1 MSSESGPKQDP
12 ARSENDASNQREQ
25 RINSHDVPRMQA
37 KHGNINGK
45 GDSAQTQSSNSTNH
59 HTPTPPSN
67 SRPSPRLGSKPKRG
81 SSTSRGGGSLR
92 SPSTRVTITSGEG
105 EQGDSKKL
113 SASMEPV
120 GLGVTTTE
128 GSNKT
133 SNHRQADSETQHSQT
148 QGHGGEHGSG
158 VHSGPDRNSHHHHP
172 QSAYP
177 RGRSGRFSTGDRPT
191 NSHFASSQS
200 GLPRFSSRGG
210 RQGSTTRG
218 EGEDSRGRK
227 YDRKT
232 VQDNAS
238 HLTNSTGD
246 ASKTVENNSA
256 ESDKPEEHKGNTET
270 ATGSRPPRQRE
281 PQVVSEIKKTQHTTR
296 SPRPPRSPRRG
307 FNERGSE
314 PSNGSQTLE
323 LEGCHDGDSVQPSST
338 QPSHSSD
345 IIADKDAGSAKK
357 RKPKKS
363 KKKDEGESST
373 ATLNGALKEEDGK
386 PASSEVTSK
395 EERPR
400 PPSVHPPKS
409 TNQSTEES
417 DRAWVSKS
425 QAQRLE
431 NAQIGQAG
439 PRNTRES
446 NTTHHSGNSSGT
458 TFSRPPNSRPRRD
471 ESGPYAGKGNWSR
484 EHKDSHFSSQRQGPR
499 REPGD
504 SLAGDGWS
512 KPHDNDAD
520 KPIGWEPKESTTA
533 ADGWGEPSK
542 SEPGQENNQDA
553 KEVKGVQT
561 DGWGDPSKLDVAA
574 VPTGWGDAP
583 ATDRKWGEDIPWE
596 RTGDTSNK
604 SDWQD
609 HRGHTS
615 ERGRGASFVGRGR
628 GRGDARF
635 PNVPFQGRH
644 HGSHDPRER
653 GFNDPRSS
661 LGARTSRQEARG
673 VRPSIASRAFDK
685 GEQGPKPKAIEDSIS
700 QPSAKDE
707 EKAGQRS
714 KTVAANVEMQRTPS
728 HGSADVRLDP
738 RYNKEADTF
747 RPNQRNGPSQA
758 SKSFSSQYDVNSPS
772 GSQSDVQRR
781 PRNQDGSVPRKPT
794 ASRSALFSTSLECQM
809 SWEAMDLKPSVLSS
823 IRKAG
828 LTRVSNIQKLA
839 MKPIGRGKDVIAQS
853 QSQKDRTN
861 TLAIALLQKV
871 SAENKA
877 CQAILIC
884 SGGVDPQK
892 VYDDLQVW
900 FMGSGISCI
909 YLKDPIDVSLLAK
922 DVPKQ
927 VVVATLGPLR
937 EILNNKEVP
946 NKELDIKA
954 VETGV
959 VLMRTDEIFQFA
971 AGAFEQVWGMIP
983 RSSQKILMTG
993 HIGPKVQQAKE
1004 LYFRED
1010 AAVLRADELTLQWS
1024 EHYHVNVESPDA
1036 RWDVLV
1042 DIFDKNAEISHV
1054 VIVTQSQSVSE
1065 TLANKL
1071 SDMNLPVH
1079 AVWSMADKTD
1089 TARMFNSA
1097 EKCILVAESKL
1108 LDHLDLDHF
1117 SLVINYD
1124 VPKKATHYIDSFG
1137 PFGRSGLRTMM
1148 INFVQMS
1155 DPSQQRVFNEM
1166 ESLYS
1171 IKIKEMK
1178 C

>member
-12 ARSENDASNQREQ
+12 ARSDNAASSHREQ

-45 GDSAQTQSSNSTNH
+45 GNSTQTQSGGSTNN
-59 HTPTPPSN
+59 HTSTPPSN
-67 SRPSPRLGSKPKRG
+67 PRPSPRLGSKPKRG
-81 SSTSRGGGSLR
+81 SSTSRGGGPLR
-92 SPSTRVTITSGEG
+92 SPSTRATATSGEG
-105 EQGDSKKL
+105 EQGDSMKP
-113 SASMEPV
+113 SSSVEQV

-128 GSNKT
+128 SSNKA
-133 SNHRQADSETQHSQT
+133 SNHRQADSETQRSQT

-158 VHSGPDRNSHHHHP
+158 VYSVPDRNSHHHHP

-177 RGRSGRFSTGDRPT
+177 RGRSGRFSAGDRPT
-191 NSHFASSQS
+191 NSHFSSSQT
-200 GLPRFSSRGG
+200 GPPRFSSRGG

-238 HLTNSTGD
+238 HSTSSTGD
-246 ASKTVENNSA
+246 APKTVENNSA
-256 ESDKPEEHKGNTET
+256 TSHKPEEPRRNTET
-270 ATGSRPPRQRE
+270 STGSRPPRQRE
-281 PQVVSEIKKTQHTTR
+281 PHVVSETKKTQHATR

-307 FNERGSE
+307 FSERGSE
-314 PSNGSQTLE
+314 PRNGSQTPGPE
-323 LEGCHDGDSVQPSST
+323 DRHNGDSGQPSFT
-338 QPSHSSD
+338 QPSQPSD
-345 IIADKDAGSAKK
+345 NTADKDAGSVKK
-357 RKPKKS
+357 RKSKKP
-363 KKKDEGESST
+363 KKKDEGEGST
-373 ATLNGALKEEDGK
+373 ATLNGASKEEDSK
-386 PASSEVTSK
+386 PVPAEVTSK
-395 EERPR
+395 EERPQS
-400 PPSVHPPKS
+400 PSIHSSTS
-409 TNQSTEES
+409 TNQSAEES
-417 DRAWVSKS
+417 GRAWVSKTH
-425 QAQRLE
+425 AQRLE
-431 NAQIGQAG
+431 NAQIGQAS

-446 NTTHHSGNSSGT
+446 STTHHPGNSSGN
-458 TFSRPPNSRPRRD
+458 TFSRPPNNRPRRD

-504 SLAGDGWS
+504 SPAGDGWG
-512 KPHDNDAD
+512 KPHDTDAD
-520 KPIGWEPKESTTA
+520 KPIGREPKESTTA
-533 ADGWGEPSK
+533 VDGWGEPPK
-542 SEPGQENNQDA
+542 GKPGQENHQDA
-553 KEVKGVQT
+553 KEVKDVQT
-561 DGWGDPSKLDVAA
+561 DGWGDRSKLDVAA
-574 VPTGWGDAP
+574 VSTGWGEAP

-596 RTGDTSNK
+596 KTGGTSNK

-609 HRGHTS
+609 HRGHAS
-615 ERGRGASFVGRGR
+615 ERGRGASFAGRGR

-644 HGSHDPRER
+644 HGSHDSRER

-661 LGARTSRQEARG
+661 LGARTARQEARG
-673 VRPSIASRAFDK
+673 TRPSTASRAFDK
-685 GEQGPKPKAIEDSIS
+685 GEQGPESKASEDATS
-700 QPSAKDE
+700 QPGAKDE
-707 EKAGQRS
+707 DKAGQHS
-714 KTVAANVEMQRTPS
+714 KTVATTVEMQRTPS

-738 RYNKEADTF
+738 RYNKEASTF
-747 RPNQRNGPSQA
+747 RPNQRNGPSQG
-758 SKSFSSQYDVNSPS
+758 SFSSN
-772 GSQSDVQRR
+772 
-781 PRNQDGSVPRKPT
+781 
-794 ASRSALFSTSLECQM
+794 
-809 SWEAMDLKPSVLSS
+809 
-823 IRKAG
+823 

-861 TLAIALLQKV
+861 TLAIALLQKL
-871 SAENKA
+871 SAENND

-884 SGGVDPQK
+884 SRGVDPQK
-892 VYDDLQVW
+892 VYDDLQAW
-900 FMGSGISCI
+900 FKGSGISCI

-922 DVPKQ
+922 DMPKQ

-937 EILNNKEVP
+937 EVLNNKEVS
-946 NKELDIKA
+946 NNRGLDIKA

-959 VLMRTDEIFQFA
+959 VLMRTDEIFQLA

-1036 RWDVLV
+1036 RWGVLV
-1042 DIFDKNAEISHV
+1042 DIFDKNPEISHV

-1124 VPKKATHYIDSFG
+1124 VPKKAAHYIDSFG

-1155 DPSQQRVFNEM
+1155 DPSQQRTFDEM